1 MYQEKRSPRPEPSS
15 SFACACRN
23 ACCSADTRDHDRFAT
38 GTNHYSLLALTRSV
52 SVQAARVDEVQLVQ
66 SLQGE
71 RDRRI
76 IYLSNAISL
85 MDFSPSVDELLRL
98 CTVKKA

>member
-1 MYQEKRSPRPEPSS
+1 M
-15 SFACACRN
+15 
-23 ACCSADTRDHDRFAT
+23 
-38 GTNHYSLLALTRSV
+38 

-85 MDFSPSVDELLRL
+85 MDLSPSVDELLRL
-98 CTVKKA
+98 CTVKTA